1 MRGADGTP
9 FDQAIDGAGA
19 LVGSEFV
26 RASIMLERI
35 KECQEFG
42 KTVGG
47 KVSKERQA
55 HGLAAV
61 RRFVP
66 EGAMKRPKPTGF
78 VFFELIETAIRR
90 KGDHKSTKVR
100 GTYSSQEEAELKQRG
115 LEEAV
120 AEDGYEYRYEIKWRP
135 NLFSKWPT
143 TLFPVQ

>member
-1 MRGADGTP
+1 
-9 FDQAIDGAGA
+9 
-19 LVGSEFV
+19 
-26 RASIMLERI
+26 
-35 KECQEFG
+35 
-42 KTVGG
+42 
-47 KVSKERQA
+47 
-55 HGLAAV
+55 
-61 RRFVP
+61 
-66 EGAMKRPKPTGF
+66 MKRPKPTGF